1 MPWYAAHAI
10 VSYRTIKPSKGEI
23 HVYENVILI
32 SAKDDDEANS
42 KAQQYGEAYI
52 VKDETLTT
60 MEGEPVEESFVGI
73 RKIIEIR
80 NPFSLSPDC
89 DKPVDRVEITY
100 SSFKVKDEQA
110 LADLVNG
117 DEVLISYLE

>member
-10 VSYRTIKPSKGEI
+10 VSHRTIKPSKGEI
-23 HVYENVILI
+23 RVYENVILI
-32 SAKDDDEANS
+32 SAKDDAEARN

-60 MEGEPVEESFVGI
+60 MEGEPLEESFGGI
-73 RKIIEIR
+73 RKIIEII
-80 NPFSLSPDC
+80 NPFSPGPAI
-89 DKPVDRVEITY
+89 PVDGAEVTY

>member
-23 HVYENVILI
+23 RVYENVILI
-32 SAKDDDEANS
+32 SAKDGAEAHN
-42 KAQQYGEAYI
+42 KAQRFGKADI

-60 MEGEPVEESFVGI
+60 MEGEPLEESFVGI
-73 RKIIEIR
+73 RKLIEIV
-80 NPFSLSPDC
+80 NPFSPGPAT
-89 DKPVDRVEITY
+89 PVDGAEIKY
-100 SSFKVKDEQA
+100 SSFTVKDEQA
-110 LADLVNG
+110 LVDLVIG